1 MKTKIVEMHR
11 HSQYKSWEEAH
22 NMGGVYV
29 AQVPEDTP
37 YDTIAALVKGT
48 RICMSADDPVV
59 WRVKPVE
66 LTPFQK
72 AFIKAYHVHV
82 AEATS
87 EQVEQYLRGT
97 PKGMTSTEIF
107 RLHDYHQM
115 FEAGLNYSSKE

>member
-1 MKTKIVEMHR
+1 
-11 HSQYKSWEEAH
+11 
-22 NMGGVYV
+22 
-29 AQVPEDTP
+29 
-37 YDTIAALVKGT
+37 
-48 RICMSADDPVV
+48 MSADDPVV